1 MNLQVKRAGSLQ
13 GEIEIPGD
21 KSITHRALLLG
32 SLGSGTVHVRN
43 YLDGADCRATVGCI
57 RSLGV
62 AVNRRQNELLVH
74 GRGLHGWR
82 EPSDLLDCIR
92 SGTTMRLLSGLLA
105 GQPFMSILNGRTQL
119 RARPMDRVIAPLRL
133 MGARISAR
141 AGDRL
146 PPLCISG
153 TPLHGIEY
161 RSPVA
166 SAQVSSCVL
175 LAGLFAEGTTSVIE
189 PARSRDHTA
198 RMLRARGVAVSVEG
212 NSQSLQGP
220 AIELAGIDVNV
231 PGDISSAAYLIVASL
246 LVPGS
251 ALLLKSV
258 GINPSRTGILDVL
271 SAMGATIDIVNERD
285 EGGEPVADLF
295 VRQQEL
301 AATTIS
307 GPLIPRLIDE
317 IPILALA
324 ATQANGVTTIRDASE
339 LRVKETDRIATIV
352 AALRALGAT
361 IEPRSDGLVVEGPT
375 ELRGALVE
383 SAGDHRIAMM
393 AVIGGLIA
401 SGETVV
407 TDIERV
413 QDSFPG
419 FEHMLAGVAPGAIQ

>member
-1 MNLQVKRAGSLQ
+1 MNLRVKRTTSMQ
-13 GEIEIPGD
+13 GEIDLPGD
-21 KSITHRALLLG
+21 KSITHRALLLS
-32 SLGSGTVHVRN
+32 SLGSTTSRISN
-43 YLDGADCRATVGCI
+43 YLDGADCHATVGCI

-62 AVNRRQNELLVH
+62 SVNRRQTKLLVH
-74 GRGLHGWR
+74 GRGLDGWR
-82 EPSDLLDCIR
+82 EPSDVLDCIR

-119 RARPMDRVIAPLRL
+119 RARPMDRVISPLRL
-133 MGARISAR
+133 MGARISGR
-141 AGDRL
+141 SGDRL

-166 SAQVSSCVL
+166 SAQVSSCIL
-175 LAGLFAEGTTSVIE
+175 LAGLFAEGTTRVTE

-198 RMLRARGVAVSVEG
+198 RMLRARGIAVLDDG
-212 NSQSLQGP
+212 DGQSLQGP
-220 AIELAGIDVNV
+220 ITKLAGIDVDV

-251 ALLLKSV
+251 TLLLKSV

-271 SAMGATIDIVNERD
+271 FAMGVTIEVINEHD

-295 VRQQEL
+295 VRQQDL

-307 GPLIPRLIDE
+307 GVLIPRLIDE

-324 ATQANGVTTIRDASE
+324 ATQAEGITTIRDASE

-352 AALRALGAT
+352 AALRALGAHV
-361 IEPRSDGLVVEGPT
+361 EPHSDGLVVEGPT
-375 ELRGALVE
+375 PLHGALVE

-393 AVIGGLIA
+393 AVIAGLIA

-419 FEHMLAGVAPGAIQ
+419 FVQKLAALAPGAIA

>member
-1 MNLQVKRAGSLQ
+1 MNLRVKRGTSLQ
-13 GEIEIPGD
+13 GEIDLPGD

-32 SLGSGTVHVRN
+32 SLGSGTSRISN

-62 AVNRRQNELLVH
+62 AINRRQTELLVQ
-74 GRGLHGWR
+74 GRGLRGWR
-82 EPSDLLDCIR
+82 EPSDVLDCIR

-119 RARPMDRVIAPLRL
+119 RARPMDRIISPLRL
-133 MGARISAR
+133 MGARISGR
-141 AGDRL
+141 SGDRL

-153 TPLHGIEY
+153 TALQGIEY

-175 LAGLFAEGTTSVIE
+175 LAGLFAEGTTTVIE

-198 RMLRARGVAVSVEG
+198 RMLRARGVAVLDEG
-212 NSQSLQGP
+212 SGQSLQGP
-220 AIELAGIDVNV
+220 ILELAGMDVNV
-231 PGDISSAAYLIVASL
+231 PGDISSAAYFLVASL

-251 ALLLKSV
+251 ELLLRAV

-271 SAMGATIDIVNERD
+271 SAMGATIDIVNEHD
-285 EGGEPVADLF
+285 EGGEPVSDLF

-301 AATTIS
+301 DATTIS
-307 GPLIPRLIDE
+307 GALIPRLIDE

-324 ATQANGVTTIRDASE
+324 ATQAKGVTTIRDASE

-352 AALRALGAT
+352 KALRALGAQV
-361 IEPRSDGLVVEGPT
+361 EPRNDGLVVEGPT
-375 ELRGALVE
+375 PLHGALVE
-383 SAGDHRIAMM
+383 CAGDHRIAMM
-393 AVIGGLIA
+393 AVIAGLIA